1 GVSESQIERVNLRGM
16 GSSFLVTGRSGS
28 RASGLVEV
36 VMGQCFCFL
45 KEARS
50 CAESGKPGED

>member
-1 GVSESQIERVNLRGM
+1 MQNSREGVNLRGM

-36 VMGQCFCFL
+36 VMGQCFYFL